1 MADTYLN
8 VAEAAQRRGP
18 KGNLLLI
25 CELLAQINDI
35 MKDAP
40 MVQANDVYSHQE
52 NVRTKLPTVGPRNI
66 NEGGSRSSSTTKKII
81 EPIMLLEVF
90 ADMDEQVIDHEP
102 DKKKAM
108 RNEIQ
113 SFLEAAMQ
121 EFTRIFF
128 YGNPGV
134 DSRECTGLWN
144 REDWD
149 AAADPYVYDVGGD
162 GDDCTSVLMIE
173 WGERAAK
180 LIYPRDV
187 PSVGVQENWLGKIR
201 VYDSNVGPY
210 MAYSEQIK
218 MEFGI
223 SVPNPRCVQR
233 ISSIDTATL
242 GTNDLL
248 ASNAMRVMSQAKNQL
263 PLFGKNAVVYG
274 NRTTKTQFDIYA
286 MEKANGFYMMK
297 NITGEPLASY
307 QGIPIHLAEQLVDTE
322 AAL

>member
-8 VAEAAQRRGP
+8 IAEAAQRRGA

-25 CELLAQINDI
+25 CELLAQINDP

-40 MVQANDVYSHQE
+40 MTMANDVYSHQE
-52 NVRTKLPTVGPRNI
+52 NVRTALPTISPRNI
-66 NEGGSRSSSTTKKII
+66 NEGADRSSSTTKKVI

-90 ADMDEQVIDHEP
+90 ADMDEQAIDHEP

-108 RNEIQ
+108 KNELM

-121 EFTRIFF
+121 EFTRILF

-149 AAADPYVYDVGGD
+149 AAADPYVYDLGGD
-162 GDDCTSVLMIE
+162 ASDCTSVALIE
-173 WGERAAK
+173 WGEQAAK
-180 LIYPRDV
+180 LVYPRDV
-187 PSVGVQENWLGKIR
+187 PSVGVQENYLGKIR
-201 VYDSNVGPY
+201 VYDSNSKPY
-210 MAYSEQIK
+210 MAYVEQVK

-223 SVPNPRCVQR
+223 SVPNPRAVQR
-233 ISSIDTATL
+233 LSSIDTAVL

-248 ASNAMRVMSQAKNQL
+248 AANAMRALVQAKNQL
-263 PLFGKNAVVYG
+263 PLFGKNAVIYG
-274 NRTTKTQFDIYA
+274 NRTTKTQMDIWG
-286 MEKANGFYMMK
+286 MEKTNGFYTQK
-297 NITGEPLASY
+297 NISGGPLTVF

-322 AAL
+322 TAL